1 MQGKMH
7 GNNFV
12 ATKDATNHHSFG
24 LNVDKLV
31 PVPFTDKMQV
41 IGISWCRTWHSHINR
56 QTGFFYYVT
65 NCVFTFLHLHL
76 QRAAG
81 AKLALTLEW
90 ETDAFVGPVVHAD
103 EAGHFASAKF
113 AN

>member
-1 MQGKMH
+1 MQRKMH

-12 ATKDATNHHSFG
+12 ATKHTTNHHSLG
-24 LNVDKLV
+24 LNVDKFV

-41 IGISWCRTWHSHINR
+41 IRVPWCRAWHSHING
-56 QTGFFYYVT
+56 QPGFFYYIANHVL
-65 NCVFTFLHLHL
+65 TFLHLHL

-81 AKLALTLEW
+81 AELALTLEG

-103 EAGHFASAKF
+103 EAGHFASA
-113 AN
+113 